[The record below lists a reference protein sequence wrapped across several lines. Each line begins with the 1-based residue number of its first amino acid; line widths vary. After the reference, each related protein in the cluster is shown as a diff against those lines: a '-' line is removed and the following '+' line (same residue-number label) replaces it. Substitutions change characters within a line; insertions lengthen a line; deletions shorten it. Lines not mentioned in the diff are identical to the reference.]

1 MKRNTGKAI
10 DMSTL
15 GRYSRLI
22 FIILTCTLGTA
33 ALTACEEQGPLE
45 EAGEAAD
52 EAIND
57 AERAAEDAAD

>member
-1 MKRNTGKAI
+1 
-10 DMSTL
+10 MSTL